1 MFSDI
6 WAPLLPCPQGSASW
20 ALSLP
25 AHLPI
30 LACVCH
36 FYNRSDCN
44 RSTESRLILLFRP
57 VDVKGAG
64 SWAHCSSCCRDSPPR
79 PCWRGAPP
87 PAPPGTRGGR
97 GASGGWRSCSRALGG
112 VSAPGLVPRR
122 REARG
127 FSRGGAAPLGLR
139 SPPRAA
145 ATSGSVQL
153 VCSGAPGGRAG
164 GRARAGAGAGAAGL
178 EGGGRPRRAL
188 APGVS
193 LSLPL
198 QKQLPARTALGAAR
212 PGAAAA
218 VAAAATL
225 PAGSPSGVRGCRR
238 RRSRVGA
245 SRR

>member
-1 MFSDI
+1 MCKRPGVGHIVFRVPGI
-6 WAPLLPCPQGSASW
+6 PLPG
-20 ALSLP
+20 
-25 AHLPI
+25 
-30 LACVCH
+30 LAGVA
-36 FYNRSDCN
+36 
-44 RSTESRLILLFRP
+44 
-57 VDVKGAG
+57 VA
-64 SWAHCSSCCRDSPPR
+64 PPR
-79 PCWRGAPP
+79 DAREP
-87 PAPPGTRGGR
+87 R
-97 GASGGWRSCSRALGG
+97 GASGGWGSAGRGPAPGG
-112 VSAPGLVPRR
+112 VSVPG
-122 REARG
+122 ARSPPSRSQG
-127 FSRGGAAPLGLR
+127 FSRGAAAPLGLR

-145 ATSGSVQL
+145 ATSGSVQR

-218 VAAAATL
+218 L

-238 RRSRVGA
+238 RRTRLGA
-245 SRR
+245 SGRSPWAGRRRLGPLAARGPPSAAGPPLSLASPLRLFSLCLSIYYYFFQMV

>member
-87 PAPPGTRGGR
+87 RAPPGTRGGR

-112 VSAPGLVPRR
+112 VSAPGLVPRG

-127 FSRGGAAPLGLR
+127 FSRGGSGSTRRRGPAAFPRLAFAPL
-139 SPPRAA
+139 
-145 ATSGSVQL
+145 
-153 VCSGAPGGRAG
+153 
-164 GRARAGAGAGAAGL
+164 
-178 EGGGRPRRAL
+178 L
-188 APGVS
+188 A
-193 LSLPL
+193 LPL
-198 QKQLPARTALGAAR
+198 HLLFLSFLFSNGVAAR
-212 PGAAAA
+212 GAVLNSWKGPGCTEDA
-218 VAAAATL
+218 L
-225 PAGSPSGVRGCRR
+225 QSHERR
-238 RRSRVGA
+238 R
-245 SRR
+245 